1 MKPTDFAIR
10 LTSFLGEYLST
21 QKNVSPN
28 TIKAYRD
35 AFTLL
40 LRYCRDHLAVSPET
54 LTLDT
59 LNAPLVL
66 SFLNHMENEGNCSI
80 RTRNHRLSVLHAFFR
95 YLQTEEPGRIAQ
107 CQQILAIPLK
117 RCARTTVHYLTTEE
131 LAEILDKPNLA
142 TIWGR
147 RDAALLSLLYDT
159 GARVQELVDLSVRDV
174 RLNSPAQIC
183 LTGKGRKSRVVPLM
197 SDTVNLLA
205 QYMSEHRL
213 DRPEC
218 IDSPLFFNRRG
229 EHLSRSGVRYLLEKY
244 TTDARKTR
252 PGLLKNISPHTMR
265 HSKAMHLL
273 QTGNPATVIQSILG
287 HADIRSTDIYARAD
301 IEMKRHA
308 LQKAAKMAPSVKLP
322 SWRDNKGLME
332 WLSSL

>member
-10 LTSFLGEYLST
+10 LTNFLGEYLSA

-28 TIKAYRD
+28 TIRAYRD
-35 AFTLL
+35 AFKLL
-40 LRYCRDHLAVSPET
+40 LRYCRDHVSVSPEN

-59 LNAPLVL
+59 LNVQLIQ
-66 SFLNHMENEGNCSI
+66 SFLNHIENEGNCSI

-95 YLQTEEPGRIAQ
+95 YLQIEEPGRITQ

-117 RCARTTVHYLTTEE
+117 RYIRSTVHYLTTDE
-131 LAEILDKPNLA
+131 LAEILDRPNLN

-159 GARVQELVDLSVRDV
+159 GARVQELVDITIQDIQ
-174 RLNSPAQIC
+174 LNPPAQIW
-183 LTGKGRKSRVVPLM
+183 LTGKGRKTRIVPLM
-197 SDTVNLLA
+197 SGTVNLLT
-205 QYMSEHRL
+205 QYMCEHRL
-213 DRPEC
+213 DCAEC
-218 IDSPLFFNRRG
+218 INSPLFFNRRG
-229 EHLSRSGVRYLLEKY
+229 EHLSRFGVRYLLKKY
-244 TTDARKTR
+244 TTGARKSR

-273 QTGNPATVIQSILG
+273 QAGNPPTVIQSILG

-301 IEMKRHA
+301 MKMKRHA
-308 LQKAAKMAPSVKLP
+308 LQKATDKAPSVRLP
-322 SWRDNKGLME
+322 SWRNNKGLME
-332 WLSSL
+332 WLNSL

>member
-1 MKPTDFAIR
+1 
-10 LTSFLGEYLST
+10 LST

-59 LNAPLVL
+59 LNAALVL
-66 SFLNHMENEGNCSI
+66 SFLNHMENGGNCSI

-107 CQQILAIPLK
+107 CQQILTIPLK
-117 RCARTTVHYLTTEE
+117 RYARPTVHYLTTEE
-131 LAEILDKPNLA
+131 LAEILEKPDLS
-142 TIWGR
+142 TTWGR

-159 GARVQELVDLSVRDV
+159 GARVQELADLSVRDV
-174 RLNSPAQIC
+174 RLDPPAQIC
-183 LTGKGRKSRVVPLM
+183 LTGKRRKSRVVPLM
-197 SDTVNLLA
+197 SGTVNLLA
-205 QYMSEHRL
+205 QYMDEHRL
-213 DRPEC
+213 DCLEC
-218 IDSPLFFNRRG
+218 VDSPLFFNRRG
-229 EHLSRSGVRYLLEKY
+229 EHLSRSGVRYILEKY
-244 TTDARKTR
+244 TIEARKTR
-252 PGLLKNISPHTMR
+252 PGLLKHISPHTMR

-273 QTGNPATVIQSILG
+273 QAGNPATVIQSILG

-301 IEMKRHA
+301 MKMKRHA
-308 LQKAAKMAPSVKLP
+308 LQKAAEMAPSVKLQ

>member
-10 LTSFLGEYLST
+10 LTNFLGEYLSS
-21 QKNVSPN
+21 QKNVSTN

-35 AFTLL
+35 AFKLL
-40 LRYCRDHLAVSPET
+40 LRYCRDHLAISPEN

-59 LNAPLVL
+59 LNGSLVL
-66 SFLNHMENEGNCSI
+66 SFLNYIENGGNCI

-117 RCARTTVHYLTTEE
+117 SCSRPKVDYLTTDE
-131 LAEILDKPNLA
+131 LAEILDKPNLS
-142 TIWGR
+142 TKWGR

-159 GARVQELVDLSVRDV
+159 GARVQEVVDLSVRDV
-174 RLNSPAQIC
+174 RLNPPAQIC
-183 LTGKGRKSRVVPLM
+183 LTGKGRKTRVVPLM
-197 SDTVNLLA
+197 SATVNLLA
-205 QYMSEHRL
+205 QYMNEYRL

-218 IDSPLFFNRRG
+218 IDSPMFFNRRG
-229 EHLSRSGVRYLLEKY
+229 EKLSRSGVRYLLEKY
-244 TTDARKTR
+244 TTDARKTK

-273 QTGNPATVIQSILG
+273 QAGNPATVIQSILG

-308 LQKAAKMAPSVKLP
+308 LQKAAEMVPPVNLP
-322 SWRDNKGLME
+322 SWRENKGLME

>member
-1 MKPTDFAIR
+1 MSR
-10 LTSFLGEYLST
+10 GLGDVYKR
-21 QKNVSPN
+21 Q
-28 TIKAYRD
+28 
-35 AFTLL
+35 
-40 LRYCRDHLAVSPET
+40 
-54 LTLDT
+54 
-59 LNAPLVL
+59 VL
-66 SFLNHMENEGNCSI
+66 SFLNHMENEANCSI

-95 YLQTEEPGRIAQ
+95 YLQAEEPGRIAQ

-117 RCARTTVHYLTTEE
+117 RYARPTVHYLTTEE
-131 LAEILDKPNLA
+131 LAEILEKPDLS
-142 TIWGR
+142 TTWGR

-159 GARVQELVDLSVRDV
+159 GARVQELADLSVRDV
-174 RLNSPAQIC
+174 RLDPPAQIC

-197 SDTVNLLA
+197 SGTVNLLA
-205 QYMSEHRL
+205 QYMGEHRL
-213 DRPEC
+213 YCLEC

-229 EHLSRSGVRYLLEKY
+229 EHLSRSGIRYILEKY
-244 TTDARKTR
+244 AIEARKTR

-273 QTGNPATVIQSILG
+273 QAGNPATVIQSILG

-301 IEMKRHA
+301 IKMKRHA
-308 LQKAAKMAPSVKLP
+308 LQKAAEMAPSVKVP